1 MSGREPAAARK
12 EKPQPV
18 LAPWATRI
26 AASPYPGYRPPH
38 HRRSTTS
45 GADDH
50 PESSPRLAIAAP
62 TIVAQSVMAAVA
74 RIKADAVPSTE
85 FRGKARDVRR
95 QLITWRERYDPVMAE
110 IATGAQKAY
119 AGRTTTIPLRLLES
133 TKVRWRA
140 LGRDAC
146 LFQSIELT
154 GRHLRIQDVRFVASG
169 AVHAPDPRMP
179 HLEEHDTQAFCAM
192 EFRLELKKR
201 EPRLTSRVMFG
212 CALDADQPPLGF
224 SYCGIRKS
232 RYPMPFLRN
241 RGSPRYEARTTSAGS
256 LPWPPDRRAAPPPHT
271 E

>member
-1 MSGREPAAARK
+1 M
-12 EKPQPV
+12 
-18 LAPWATRI
+18 T
-26 AASPYPGYRPPH
+26 
-38 HRRSTTS
+38 
-45 GADDH
+45 
-50 PESSPRLAIAAP
+50 
-62 TIVAQSVMAAVA
+62 AVA
-74 RIKADAVPSTE
+74 RIKADAVPSAE

-95 QLITWRERYDPVMAE
+95 QLITWRERYDTVMAE
-110 IATGAQKAY
+110 IATDAQKAY

-201 EPRLTSRVMFG
+201 EPRLASRVMFG
-212 CALDADQPPLGF
+212 CALDAIARWFQSAFEPSVDRLF
-224 SYCGIRKS
+224 SEMAALAKISPSDFPAGEEAFSIPATHGGIWLA
-232 RYPMPFLRN
+232 LRSEEPATK
-241 RGSPRYEARTTSAGS
+241 RLFA
-256 LPWPPDRRAAPPPHT
+256 DIRAYVSDD
-271 E
+271 